1 MKEASRPVCVILT
14 GLSGAGKS
22 TAIKALEDLDFYCMD
37 NVPLELIGSTTNYF
51 LQNINNYKNFAI
63 GFDIRSQL
71 SKSKLLSLKANLESV
86 FDLDIVFLESSLESL
101 LTRYNTTRRKHPLL
115 METGELS
122 AAIKREVHELEKIR
136 EEATWIVDTSN
147 ISVHDLS
154 RKVED
159 RYSKKSLTRKLYV
172 TISSFGFKY
181 GGIDPAE
188 LVFDVRFLR
197 NPYFDKNLRS
207 QTGLNKSVQ
216 NYIFE
221 DDRASQLFSKIED
234 LISFTLPQYYVEGKN
249 YLRIGIGC
257 TGGKHRSVTF
267 AERLAIG
274 LADKKME
281 NISISVMHRDI
292 EK

>member
-1 MKEASRPVCVILT
+1 MKDSNRPVCVILT

-37 NVPLELIGSTTNYF
+37 NVPFELIGSATNYF
-51 LQNINNYKNFAI
+51 LQNTNNYRNFAI

-71 SKSKLLSLKANLESV
+71 SKENLLTLKINLEKV
-86 FDLDIVFLESSLESL
+86 FDLDIVFFEASLEAL
-101 LTRYNTTRRKHPLL
+101 LIRYNTTRRKHPLL
-115 METGELS
+115 MEAGELS
-122 AAIKREVHELEKIR
+122 AAIKREVHELNSIR
-136 EEATWIVDTSN
+136 DEATWVLDTSS

-159 RYSKKSLTRKLYV
+159 RYSKKSLTRELYI

-181 GGIDPAE
+181 GGLNPAE

-197 NPYFDKNLRS
+197 NPYFNEKLRS
-207 QTGLNKSVQ
+207 QTGLNRVVQ
-216 NYIFE
+216 DYIFE
-221 DDRASQLFSKIED
+221 DERSSILFDKIED
-234 LISFTLPQYYVEGKN
+234 LIEFTIPEYYKEGKN

-267 AERLAIG
+267 AERLAISI
-274 LADKKME
+274 AEKNIE
-281 NISISVMHRDI
+281 NISVSVLHRDI